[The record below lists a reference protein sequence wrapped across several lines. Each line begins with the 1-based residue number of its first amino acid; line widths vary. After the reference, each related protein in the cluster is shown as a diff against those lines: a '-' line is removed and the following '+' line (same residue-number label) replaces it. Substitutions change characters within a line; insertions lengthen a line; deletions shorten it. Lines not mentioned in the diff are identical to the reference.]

1 MDGITWGFAA
11 TLFLVGGVGALVG
24 AMKLYEW
31 HIDQRD
37 SAAAVTPEDKRQVV
51 MNRLIRKY
59 EWDRHPDP
67 VGAACD
73 HLRHLEDVERFR
85 RWACERYVRTG
96 DTLYTLRTEW
106 LERNQRKVISGVTQK
121 FGNDPVTVARYN
133 AVLADALR
141 STPESEIFVYEPAAT
156 KWREA
161 QRKPKATFKV
171 QQDAIADYVAEAAF
185 AAGNRL

>member
-1 MDGITWGFAA
+1 MWIVLAFP
-11 TLFLVGGVGALVG
+11 LGVAALVG
-24 AMKLYEW
+24 IIKACEW
-31 HIDQRD
+31 YVDQRD
-37 SAAAVTPEDKRQVV
+37 TAVAVTPEQKRDVV
-51 MNRLIRKY
+51 LNRLIRRY
-59 EWDRHPDP
+59 QWERHPDP

-106 LERNQRKVISGVTQK
+106 LNANQRKVISGVSQR
-121 FGNDPVTVARYN
+121 FGNDPATVARYN

-141 STPESEIFVYEPAAT
+141 STPESEIFIYEPAAS
-156 KWREA
+156 KWREE
-161 QRKPKATFKV
+161 QRKPKPTFKV